1 MLSVLS
7 LLSIIIIL
15 VLSLTSLSAMNENF
29 NRVIDKDMTRSLI
42 SKDIRAN
49 FIEMHRAEKNVI
61 LSLTQKEMQDFHLDF
76 LQAQKELE
84 QNIAALRIRITDENI
99 GTLEA
104 IQTLF
109 IQYVNVY
116 DDIHQLS
123 RLNSNQQATEISTTK
138 SKEYIARAND
148 LISELITYNTTQMIQ
163 AKALSDAR
171 YNDTFNR
178 LLIISSVVTFIM
190 FYVVFLVYNYL
201 NERLITIYKRISIIK
216 AGVFDDDSERESDSE
231 NDELGQIGLALL
243 EAIKLLKENSIAA
256 QNENWIKEGING
268 LSNQLITQ
276 SDPIEVS
283 QVSIDYL
290 CSYLHAGIG
299 SLYVF
304 DENEDVLKQ
313 YANYAFVQREE
324 ISNRFKLGEGTV
336 GQVALQQSP
345 IQLKNIQRSQ
355 LIIDTGTTSE
365 PPLNTYTFP
374 LLYKNVLYGVIE
386 LGSSELFDTKSATL
400 FTQSQELIATA
411 LYQAKQNKQVAM
423 LLEETELKSKE
434 LQHFNAQME
443 EQQQQLEETN
453 AQMEEQQ
460 QQLEETNA
468 QMEEQQQQLKEKNLI
483 LEESQVALDKRA
495 EDLALSGKYKS
506 EFLAN
511 MSHEL
516 RTPLNSIILLSDM
529 LLEDKLGHLDQEE
542 IKKASII
549 HHSGNE
555 LLRLINDVLDL
566 SKIEAGKM
574 ELIVD
579 AFESSTFN
587 EEITSQ
593 FQQQAQEKN
602 LHLTTSDS
610 YKGIIYSDKDR
621 LAQIVRNLIS
631 NALKFT
637 TDGTISLDIKPAD
650 NDRIN
655 ISVSDTGIGI
665 PDDKLTSIFEAFQQA
680 DGGTS
685 RQYGGTGLGLSIS
698 KELTRM
704 LGGELS
710 VKSKTTE
717 GSTFTIIIPN
727 MQSKQDHTISLNK
740 SEIINDDRNLITKL
754 DKVFLII
761 EDDKDFA
768 NTLKEILN
776 QKNEHAL
783 VAFNAED
790 GLKLA
795 HEYNVKGVLLDLG
808 LPDMNGIDLLKAF
821 KMTPNLRKI
830 PVYVISGKG
839 QETETAKYGAIG
851 YSYKPMAKKDIGNV
865 VDQINTFCVKKV
877 KDLLVV
883 EDDEI
888 QREALIEFIGNGSVK
903 STGVSS
909 KTQALQELD
918 KGIYDGIIIDLGI
931 KDGTGYEICEYIKDN
946 NLHIPIIIY
955 TGKDLSADEEQHLRQ
970 YTDKI
975 VIKTVAS
982 QQRLLEEVDI
992 FMHRVNIQHRGK
1004 RHNIQDIDLSGS
1016 TILVADDDIRNI
1028 YALSEALAAKGA
1040 EIITASNGQ
1049 QAIEKLNAN
1058 NNIDLILLDVM
1069 MPIMDGYK
1077 TATIIKNNA
1086 KTKDIP
1092 IIAITAKAMKEDRQ
1106 KALDAGCDDYMSKPL
1121 NMDILL
1127 GIVKSWIH

>member
-1 MLSVLS
+1 MTLITRFALLSVLS

-15 VLSLTSLSAMNENF
+15 VLSLTSLGAMNENF

-84 QNIAALRIRITDENI
+84 QNIAALRIRITDDNI

-104 IQTLF
+104 IKTLF

-116 DDIHQLS
+116 EDIYHLS
-123 RLNSNQQATEISTTK
+123 RLNSNQQATDLFTTK
-138 SKEYIARAND
+138 SKEYIARANA

-163 AKALSDAR
+163 AKALSDER

-178 LLIISSVVTFIM
+178 LLIIFSVVTIIM

-201 NERLITIYKRISIIK
+201 NERFLTIYKRISIIK

-231 NDELGQIGLALL
+231 NDELGQIGLTLL

-256 QNENWIKEGING
+256 QNENWIKEGTNG

-283 QVSIDYL
+283 KVSIDYL
-290 CSYLHAGIG
+290 CSYLNAGIG

-304 DENEDVLKQ
+304 DENEGVLKQ

-423 LLEETELKSKE
+423 LLEDTELKSKE
-434 LQHFNAQME
+434 LQKF
-443 EQQQQLEETN
+443 
-453 AQMEEQQ
+453 
-460 QQLEETNA
+460 NA

-483 LEESQVALDKRA
+483 LEESQVTLDKRA

-529 LLEDKLGHLDQEE
+529 LHENKLGHLDEEE

-593 FQQQAQEKN
+593 FEHQAQEKN
-602 LHLTTSDS
+602 LNFTTSDS

-621 LAQIVRNLIS
+621 LAQVVRNLIS

-665 PDDKLTSIFEAFQQA
+665 SDDKLTSIFEAFQQA

-710 VKSKTTE
+710 VKSKMTE

-727 MQSKQDHTISLNK
+727 MQSKQDHTITLKN

-808 LPDMNGIDLLKAF
+808 LPDMNGICNPPIL
-821 KMTPNLRKI
+821 N
-830 PVYVISGKG
+830 
-839 QETETAKYGAIG
+839 
-851 YSYKPMAKKDIGNV
+851 
-865 VDQINTFCVKKV
+865 
-877 KDLLVV
+877 
-883 EDDEI
+883 
-888 QREALIEFIGNGSVK
+888 
-903 STGVSS
+903 STHS
-909 KTQALQELD
+909 
-918 KGIYDGIIIDLGI
+918 
-931 KDGTGYEICEYIKDN
+931 
-946 NLHIPIIIY
+946 
-955 TGKDLSADEEQHLRQ
+955 
-970 YTDKI
+970 
-975 VIKTVAS
+975 
-982 QQRLLEEVDI
+982 
-992 FMHRVNIQHRGK
+992 
-1004 RHNIQDIDLSGS
+1004 
-1016 TILVADDDIRNI
+1016 
-1028 YALSEALAAKGA
+1028 
-1040 EIITASNGQ
+1040 
-1049 QAIEKLNAN
+1049 
-1058 NNIDLILLDVM
+1058 
-1069 MPIMDGYK
+1069 
-1077 TATIIKNNA
+1077 
-1086 KTKDIP
+1086 
-1092 IIAITAKAMKEDRQ
+1092 
-1106 KALDAGCDDYMSKPL
+1106 
-1121 NMDILL
+1121 
-1127 GIVKSWIH
+1127 

>member
-1 MLSVLS
+1 
-7 LLSIIIIL
+7 
-15 VLSLTSLSAMNENF
+15 MNENF
-29 NRVIDKDMTRSLI
+29 NHVIDKDMTRSLI
-42 SKDIRAN
+42 SKDIRSN

-84 QNIAALRIRITDENI
+84 QNIAALRIRISDENI

-109 IQYVNVY
+109 FQYVNVNE
-116 DDIHQLS
+116 DIYHLS
-123 RLNSNQQATEISTTK
+123 RVNSNQQATDLSTTK
-138 SKEYIARAND
+138 SKEYIARASD

-163 AKALSDAR
+163 AKALSDER

-178 LLIISSVVTFIM
+178 LLIISSVVTIII
-190 FYVVFLVYNYL
+190 FYFVFLVYNYL
-201 NERLITIYKRISIIK
+201 NERLLTIYKRISIIK
-216 AGVFDDDSERESDSE
+216 AGVFNDESERERERESDSE
-231 NDELGQIGLALL
+231 NDELGLIGLSLFQ
-243 EAIKLLKENSIAA
+243 AIKLLKENTIAA
-256 QNENWIKEGING
+256 QDENWIKEGLNG

-276 SDPIEVS
+276 NNPLEVS
-283 QVSIDYL
+283 RIAVNYL
-290 CSYLHAGIG
+290 CSYLKAGIG
-299 SLYVF
+299 SVYVF
-304 DENEDVLKQ
+304 DENEGVLNQ

-345 IQLKNIQRSQ
+345 IQLKNIHRSQ

-374 LLYKNVLYGVIE
+374 LLYKNALYGVIE
-386 LGSSELFDTKSATL
+386 LGSSELFDSKSATL

-423 LLEETELKSKE
+423 LLEDTELKSKE
-434 LQHFNAQME
+434 LQKFNAQME
-443 EQQQQLEETN
+443 EQQQQLEV
-453 AQMEEQQ
+453 
-460 QQLEETNA
+460 TNA

-483 LEESQVALDKRA
+483 LEEAQVTLDKRA

-516 RTPLNSIILLSDM
+516 RTPLNSIILLSEM

-593 FQQQAQEKN
+593 FQHQAQEKN
-602 LHLTTSDS
+602 LHFTTSDS

-621 LAQIVRNLIS
+621 LAQVVRNLIS

-665 PDDKLTSIFEAFQQA
+665 SDDKLTSIFEAFQQA

-727 MQSKQDHTISLNK
+727 MKSKQNHTITLKNN
-740 SEIINDDRNLITKL
+740 EIINDDRNLITKL
-754 DKVFLII
+754 EKVFLII
-761 EDDKDFA
+761 EDDMDFA
-768 NTLKEILN
+768 HTLKEILN

-783 VAFNAED
+783 VALNAED
-790 GLKLA
+790 GLQLA
-795 HEYNVKGVLLDLG
+795 QEYNVKGVLLDLG

-830 PVYVISGKG
+830 PVYVISGKD
-839 QETETAKYGAIG
+839 QEKKTAEYGAIG
-851 YSYKPMAKKDIGNV
+851 YSYKPMANKDIGNV
-865 VDQINTFCVKKV
+865 VDQINTFYEKKV

-888 QREALIEFIGNGSVK
+888 QREALVQFIGNGSVK

-918 KGIYDGIIIDLGI
+918 KGIYDGIIIDLGL

-992 FMHRVNIQHRGK
+992 FMHRVNIQHQVK
-1004 RHNIQDIDLSGS
+1004 RHNIQDIDLSGR

-1028 YALSEALAAKGA
+1028 YVLSEALAAKGA
-1040 EIITASNGQ
+1040 EIITANNGK
-1049 QAIEKLNAN
+1049 QAIEKLNTN

-1069 MPIMDGYK
+1069 MPIMDGYE
-1077 TATIIKNNA
+1077 TATTIKNNA

-1127 GIVKSWIH
+1127 GIIKSWMH

>member
-15 VLSLTSLSAMNENF
+15 VLSLTSLGAMNENF

-76 LQAQKELE
+76 LQAQNELE
-84 QNIAALRIRITDENI
+84 QNIGALRIRIPDDNT

-116 DDIHQLS
+116 EDIHQLS
-123 RLNSNQQATEISTTK
+123 RLNSNQQATELFTTK
-138 SKEYIARAND
+138 SKEYIARANA
-148 LISELITYNTTQMIQ
+148 LISELITYNTTQMVQ
-163 AKALSDAR
+163 AKAISDER
-171 YNDTFNR
+171 YNDTFIR
-178 LLIISSVVTFIM
+178 LLIISSVVAIIM

-201 NERLITIYKRISIIK
+201 NERFLTIYKRISIIK
-216 AGVFDDDSERESDSE
+216 AGVFDDDSESDSDSE
-231 NDELGQIGLALL
+231 NDELGQIGLTLL

-283 QVSIDYL
+283 QISIDYL
-290 CSYLHAGIG
+290 CSYLNAGIG

-304 DENEDVLKQ
+304 DENEGVLKQ

-355 LIIDTGTTSE
+355 LIIATGTTSE

-400 FTQSQELIATA
+400 FTQSQELIASA
-411 LYQAKQNKQVAM
+411 LYQAKQNKQLAM
-423 LLEETELKSKE
+423 LLEDTELKSKE
-434 LQHFNAQME
+434 LQKFNAQME
-443 EQQQQLEETN
+443 EQQQQLEE
-453 AQMEEQQ
+453 A
-460 QQLEETNA
+460 NA

-483 LEESQVALDKRA
+483 LEESQVTLDKRA

-529 LLEDKLGHLDQEE
+529 LHENKLGHLDEEE

-593 FQQQAQEKN
+593 FEHQAQEKN
-602 LHLTTSDS
+602 LHFTTSDS

-621 LAQIVRNLIS
+621 LAQVVRNLIS

-637 TDGTISLDIKPAD
+637 TDGNISLDIKPAD
-650 NDRIN
+650 NDRIS

-665 PDDKLTSIFEAFQQA
+665 SDDKLTSIFEAFQQA

-710 VKSKTTE
+710 VKSKITE

-727 MQSKQDHTISLNK
+727 MQSKQDHTITLKN
-740 SEIINDDRNLITKL
+740 SEIISDDRNLITKL

-839 QETETAKYGAIG
+839 QETETAEYGAIG

-865 VDQINTFCVKKV
+865 VDQINTFYEKKV

-888 QREALIEFIGNGSVK
+888 QREALVEFIGNSSVK

-982 QQRLLEEVDI
+982 QQRLLDEVDI
-992 FMHRVNIQHRGK
+992 FMHRVNIQHQGK
-1004 RHNIQDIDLSGS
+1004 RHNIQDIDLSGR

-1028 YALSEALAAKGA
+1028 YVLSEALTANGA
-1040 EIITASNGQ
+1040 EIITANNGK

-1069 MPIMDGYK
+1069 MPIMDGYE

-1127 GIVKSWIH
+1127 GIIKSWLH